1 LGYTLSTPCLSVLK
15 DTSNHSALR
24 INDAALYIIDALKNK
39 GGLFINPA
47 VLTAIN
53 NIGTQLIVKTNTST
67 TESGCDPMAF
77 QSLNIKVQY
86 NPTKDKTLN
95 VNLSNT
101 GPSQVSSTS
110 KLFLSR
116 KSIPLCELDYFEAM
130 NKDDKIALYSN
141 LKERLNYF
149 HPAFH
154 STTPEGFNS
163 RLTFLLQCTR
173 QGPSIQK
180 TADSPSNMAF
190 GRPPVCVLKIG
201 DFYHTKV
208 VIDSVNISYDDNTWD
223 LNPEGIGIQ
232 PMIATVDLNM
242 KMVGGSSLAGPI
254 SELQNALSYHFFAN
268 TEVYMGDKFMDGKIQ
283 EPIIPPDPVI
293 IPKKAAVILK
303 EETKPEPPVVVF
315 GKTATYDVGLVGLN
329 SFFIMCPFVD
339 NGQLSQYRPKCEEY
353 YIDKIFRTDITFS
366 IIFNATTPSDYTV
379 KTTIRDINGKTPNG
393 GTVTQVVTSGST
405 HLYGGIIENIY
416 LEFDTKYYL
425 TSYII
430 EESNF
435 LLVSKQVE
443 FTESTCPDDVPLNS
457 DCLNNP
463 TL

>member
-1 LGYTLSTPCLSVLK
+1 M
-15 DTSNHSALR
+15 
-24 INDAALYIIDALKNK
+24 IIL
-39 GGLFINPA
+39 
-47 VLTAIN
+47 
-53 NIGTQLIVKTNTST
+53 
-67 TESGCDPMAF
+67 
-77 QSLNIKVQY
+77 
-86 NPTKDKTLN
+86 
-95 VNLSNT
+95 
-101 GPSQVSSTS
+101 
-110 KLFLSR
+110 
-116 KSIPLCELDYFEAM
+116 
-130 NKDDKIALYSN
+130 
-141 LKERLNYF
+141 
-149 HPAFH
+149 
-154 STTPEGFNS
+154 
-163 RLTFLLQCTR
+163 
-173 QGPSIQK
+173 
-180 TADSPSNMAF
+180 
-190 GRPPVCVLKIG
+190 
-201 DFYHTKV
+201 
-208 VIDSVNISYDDNTWD
+208 WD
-223 LNPEGIGIQ
+223 LNPDGIGIQ

-242 KMVGGSSLAGPI
+242 KMIGGSSLEAPVAK
-254 SELQNALSYHFFAN
+254 LQNALSYNFFAN
-268 TEVYMGDKFMDGKIQ
+268 TEVYQ
-283 EPIIPPDPVI
+283 EISPDPIPPKPVV
-293 IPKKAAVILK
+293 PKPDTPPADIEPVPV
-303 EETKPEPPVVVF
+303 PEPPEVVF

-339 NGQLSQYRPKCEEY
+339 NGQLPQYRPKCEEY

-443 FTESTCPDDVPLNS
+443 FTESTCPNDVPLNS